1 MELREIRQDD
11 LKGLLELYRQLHGNA
26 MPEESDGLNALWQG
40 ILQDENHHIIV
51 ADDSGKIVSSCVLV
65 IVPNLTH
72 EQRPYGLIENVI
84 TDSDYRKRG
93 LASACLD
100 FARDI
105 ARREN
110 CYKIMLLTGSK
121 EESTLNFYRKAGYN
135 SKDKTAFIQWL

>member
-72 EQRPYGLIENVI
+72 EQRPYGLRENVI
-84 TDSDYRKRG
+84 TDSGDRRRG
-93 LASACLD
+93 RAPALILQG
-100 FARDI
+100 I
-105 ARREN
+105 LQE
-110 CYKIMLLTGSK
+110 G
-121 EESTLNFYRKAGYN
+121 
-135 SKDKTAFIQWL
+135 KTATK